1 MKTLINESKVKE
13 LFNER
18 LTRIVKIVNYKYIWS
33 DYLEEMIPE
42 KVVYKNE
49 VYYWNEEDLIYYNI
63 ATDEDALTL
72 DFVLENI

>member
-33 DYLEEMIPE
+33 DYLEEMIPA

-49 VYYWNEEDLIYYNI
+49 VYYWNEDDLIYYNI